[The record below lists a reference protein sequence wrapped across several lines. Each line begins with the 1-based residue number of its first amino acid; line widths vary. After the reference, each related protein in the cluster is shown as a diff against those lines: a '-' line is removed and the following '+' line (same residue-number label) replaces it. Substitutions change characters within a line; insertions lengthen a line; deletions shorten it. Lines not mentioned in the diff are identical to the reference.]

1 MTATEADRKGG
12 AEALPAAAPTDRVEL
27 LEAIHEAVAG
37 VVARYDRSYFLRCA
51 REGGDFDEIWAA
63 MAEKDL
69 LGVGI
74 PEELGG
80 SGGGLTGATAIME
93 TMSQAGV
100 PPLLYASTV
109 FSREAIL
116 KHGTKEQIAE
126 LVLPTIAGNVRTC
139 LAVTEPDAGTN
150 TFAIRTT
157 ARRTQ
162 DGYVIN
168 GQKVFI
174 SGADHADRLMLIT
187 RTAAPGEPVGR
198 RSGFSLFAIERSLPG
213 IELRRLDIPWYA
225 PERQFE
231 VFLTDVE
238 VPADSLIGHEGEGFQ
253 CLLSCLNQER
263 VMISAWAL
271 GLGEFALRKAV
282 EYAKHRAPFGVP
294 IGGYQAVQHPLAL
307 AKANIEA
314 ARLVMYAAAEEY
326 DGGGDPGAKANMAK
340 LLASRAAL
348 QAVEAAIQTH
358 GGHGFVVENDV
369 ITLWPMVRVL
379 QIAPLNNESI
389 LNYIG
394 ERVLGLPKSH

>member
-1 MTATEADRKGG
+1 MTPPTTTA
-12 AEALPAAAPTDRVEL
+12 AERAQLIEDIR
-27 LEAIHEAVAG
+27 EAVTG
-37 VVARYDRSYFLRCA
+37 VTARYDRAYFLQRA

-80 SGGGLTGATAIME
+80 SGGGLTGTTAIME

-100 PPLLYASTV
+100 PPLLYASTT

-116 KHGTKEQIAE
+116 KHGSEAQIAD
-126 LVLPTIAGNVRTC
+126 LVLPTMAGKARMC

-150 TFAIRTT
+150 AFAMRTR
-157 ARRTQ
+157 ARRT
-162 DGYVIN
+162 DSGDYVIN

-174 SGADHADRLMLIT
+174 SGADHADRLMLIA
-187 RTAAPGEPVGR
+187 RTAPPGEPVGR
-198 RSGFSLFAIERSLPG
+198 RSGFSLFAVERSLPG

-231 VFLTDVE
+231 VFLADVD
-238 VPADSLIGHEGEGFQ
+238 VPADSLIGREGEGFEY
-253 CLLSCLNQER
+253 LLSCLNQER
-263 VMISAWAL
+263 VIISAWAL
-271 GLGEFALRKAV
+271 GLGDFALRKAV
-282 EYAKHRAPFGVP
+282 DYANQRAPFGQP
-294 IGGYQAVQHPLAL
+294 IGSYQAVQHPLAL
-307 AKANIEA
+307 AKANMEA
-314 ARLVMYAAAEEY
+314 ARQVMYSAAAEY
-326 DGGGDPGAKANMAK
+326 DDGGEPGPKANMSK

-358 GGHGFVVENDV
+358 GGYGFVIENDV
-369 ITLWPMVRVL
+369 ITLWPMIRVL

-389 LNYIG
+389 LNFIG
-394 ERVLGLPKSH
+394 ERVLGMPRSY

>member
-1 MTATEADRKGG
+1 MTPPTTTA
-12 AEALPAAAPTDRVEL
+12 AERAQLIEDIR
-27 LEAIHEAVAG
+27 EAVTG
-37 VVARYDRSYFLRCA
+37 VTARYDRAYFLQRA

-80 SGGGLTGATAIME
+80 SGGGLTGTTAIME

-100 PPLLYASTV
+100 PPLLYASTT

-116 KHGTKEQIAE
+116 KHGSEAQIAD
-126 LVLPTIAGNVRTC
+126 LVLPTMAGKARMC

-150 TFAIRTT
+150 AFAMRTR
-157 ARRTQ
+157 ARRT
-162 DGYVIN
+162 DSGGYVIN

-174 SGADHADRLMLIT
+174 SGADHADRLMLIA
-187 RTAAPGEPVGR
+187 RTAPPGEPVGR
-198 RSGFSLFAIERSLPG
+198 HSGFSLFAVERSLPG

-231 VFLTDVE
+231 IFLADVE
-238 VPADSLIGHEGEGFQ
+238 VPADALIGREGEGFEY
-253 CLLSCLNQER
+253 LLSCLNQER
-263 VMISAWAL
+263 VIISAWAL
-271 GLGEFALRKAV
+271 GLGDFALRKAV
-282 EYAKHRAPFGVP
+282 DYANQRAPFGQP
-294 IGGYQAVQHPLAL
+294 IGSYQAVQHPLAL
-307 AKANIEA
+307 AKANMEA
-314 ARLVMYAAAEEY
+314 ARQVMYSAAAEY
-326 DGGGDPGAKANMAK
+326 DDGGEPGAKANMSK

-358 GGHGFVVENDV
+358 GGYGFVIENDV
-369 ITLWPMVRVL
+369 ITLWPMIRVL

-389 LNYIG
+389 LNFIG
-394 ERVLGLPKSH
+394 ERVLGMPRSY